1 MVTFHSKSRSDR
13 FGRVKDSYW
22 YDYGAAKD
30 VDRIKYGYDRASNRI
45 WRENTVATAASKDFD
60 ELYDYD
66 LLHRLKDMA
75 RGRLD
80 AAHTGLSAKTFAQC
94 WTLDETGN
102 WKRFQEDDTG
112 AGTWSL
118 VQSRTANPVNEITD
132 ITESTG
138 PAWVTPA
145 YDPAGNMTTIPKPAD
160 PTQGFTAVYD
170 AWNRLVK
177 LSDSSG
183 TVQENQYDGRNFRVV
198 RKDYSAGMLT
208 DTRHF
213 YYTSAWQVLEERADS
228 SANPNLQF
236 AWGLRYIDDYVLRDC
251 DTSGSGTLDAR
262 PSGVEARARLYG
274 YHFGRVEVGHMWNAH
289 EVRRARI
296 NRNASQPRE
305 TDGWP
310 QSHGGCRYALQGI
323 QAVANSVSLD
333 SAER

>member
-1 MVTFHSKSRSDR
+1 MTHPAYPTIAVVAFDSRIRSDR
-13 FGRVKDSYW
+13 FGRVNDSYW
-22 YDYGAAKD
+22 YEYGAAKD
-30 VDRIKYGYDRASNRI
+30 VDRIEYGHDRTSNRI
-45 WRENTVATAASKDFD
+45 CTNNTVAT
-60 ELYDYD
+60 
-66 LLHRLKDMA
+66 
-75 RGRLD
+75 
-80 AAHTGLSAKTFAQC
+80 SA
-94 WTLDETGN
+94 N
-102 WKRFQEDDTG
+102 
-112 AGTWSL
+112 
-118 VQSRTANPVNEITD
+118 N
-132 ITESTG
+132 
-138 PAWVTPA
+138 
-145 YDPAGNMTTIPKPAD
+145 
-160 PTQGFTAVYD
+160 
-170 AWNRLVK
+170 
-177 LSDSSG
+177 
-183 TVQENQYDGRNFRVV
+183 TVQENQYDGCNFRVV

-213 YYTSAWQVLEERADS
+213 YYTSAWQMLEERVDS
-228 SANPNLQF
+228 SASPNRQF